1 MTAAHPLNAR
11 RRAIFAAA
19 RDAGLDEEDRRAV
32 QLRVTGKPSLTGM
45 TLADMDKV
53 LVAIRGS
60 GPATRDRPVGST
72 RAHVGK
78 IWALWWS
85 LYWLRAVDRPEEAA
99 LNSWVKRQTG
109 MDAVRF
115 LDHKSAVAVIE
126 ALKAWAAREGVEWSV
141 PPCAQADRR
150 AVVDA
155 IWAKLLVG
163 NRVTGRTADAFLI
176 QALGLPP
183 RRWTDRQTDEAIRH
197 LGRMLREGTDHG

>member
-1 MTAAHPLNAR
+1 MITFKLC
-11 RRAIFAAA
+11 
-19 RDAGLDEEDRRAV
+19 
-32 QLRVTGKPSLTGM
+32 K
-45 TLADMDKV
+45 
-53 LVAIRGS
+53 
-60 GPATRDRPVGST
+60 GST
-72 RAHVGK
+72 STE
-78 IWALWWS
+78 S
-85 LYWLRAVDRPEEAA
+85 LLE
-99 LNSWVKRQTG
+99 G
-109 MDAVRF
+109 
-115 LDHKSAVAVIE
+115 SADSTVSM
-126 ALKAWAAREGVEWSV
+126 LCDSQDL